1 MSDRPLAGQFLG
13 VHVDDVAE
21 AHLRAL
27 RDNITGLRSYLLAAE
42 RGSWADV
49 YRFVR
54 ERYPSA
60 PFKLEPVDSVRYSVD
75 ASNAERD
82 LGIRFKGM
90 KEQVGDVVD
99 QQLDLRRKDTTS

>member
-49 YRFVR
+49 YRFMR
-54 ERYPSA
+54 ERH
-60 PFKLEPVDSVRYSVD
+60 PVGAGGFGRYSVD